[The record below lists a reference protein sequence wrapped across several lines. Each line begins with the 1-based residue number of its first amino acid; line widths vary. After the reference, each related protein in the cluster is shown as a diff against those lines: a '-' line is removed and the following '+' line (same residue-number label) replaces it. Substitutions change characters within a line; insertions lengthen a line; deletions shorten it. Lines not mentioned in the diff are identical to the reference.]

1 MIQSLIYTILEPFLI
16 EEGIRRGYS
25 SWTHVSSSAKYG
37 NINERLA
44 SFPTDGEL
52 RYLVKRSRTKNDS
65 ATPERSL
72 YLAIMNSGKF
82 RSVK

>member
-37 NINERLA
+37 NASERLA
-44 SFPTDGEL
+44 SFATDEEL
-52 RYLVKRSRTKNDS
+52 RYLIKRSRTKNDS

>member
-37 NINERLA
+37 DANERLA
-44 SFPTDGEL
+44 SFSTDEEL
-52 RYLVKRSRTKNDS
+52 RYLIKRSRTKNGS